1 MGIKYMKDA
10 VNLGFIIY
18 VKNLQVD
25 KDPNLD
31 INMDELKI
39 LLTFHSAKNNDIF
52 KGSRKF

>member
-1 MGIKYMKDA
+1 MKDA